1 MTGLESTIY
10 HTHYTINE
18 VNVLKYMYLIITIVL
33 SDLLNYSSKNKLWEQ
48 KLNIAG
54 LPK

>member
-1 MTGLESTIY
+1 MTGLESMIY
-10 HTHYTINE
+10 HTHYTTNE
-18 VNVLKYMYLIITIVL
+18 VNVLKYMYLITIVL
-33 SDLLNYSSKNKLWEQ
+33 SDLLNYSSKNKLWEK

>member
-10 HTHYTINE
+10 HTHYTTNE
-18 VNVLKYMYLIITIVL
+18 VNVLKYMYLITIVH
-33 SDLLNYSSKNKLWEQ
+33 SDLLNYSSKNKLWGKQ
-48 KLNIAG
+48 INIAG